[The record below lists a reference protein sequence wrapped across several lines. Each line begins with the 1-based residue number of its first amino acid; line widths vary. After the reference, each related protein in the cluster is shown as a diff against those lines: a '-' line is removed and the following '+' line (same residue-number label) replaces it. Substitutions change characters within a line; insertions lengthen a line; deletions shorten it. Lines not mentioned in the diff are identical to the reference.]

1 MGFSRYTMRING
13 NYYLSEL
20 PTTRKNGNTYLDVM
34 VGRKNTRGNVCITN
48 VPSTDGSINAK
59 WLWEL
64 SDTNRKMKVLIF
76 DDKARTDVPVS
87 TK

>member
-1 MGFSRYTMRING
+1 MGFRRYTMRING
-13 NYYLSEL
+13 NYYLCEL
-20 PTTRKNGNTYLDVM
+20 PTTKKNGSKYLDIM
-34 VGRKNTRGNVCITN
+34 VGRKNTRGNICITN
-48 VPSTDGSINAK
+48 TPSTDGSINAK

-76 DDKARTDVPVS
+76 VDKARTDVPVS